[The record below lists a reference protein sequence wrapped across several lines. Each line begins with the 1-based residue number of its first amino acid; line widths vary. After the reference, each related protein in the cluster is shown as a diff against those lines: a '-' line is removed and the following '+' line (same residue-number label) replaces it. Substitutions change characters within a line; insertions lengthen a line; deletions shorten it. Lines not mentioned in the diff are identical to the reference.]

1 MIRSGARWTMMAIG
15 ELVRHKTALEWGVD
29 VVVGIGG
36 SDTKCWINFDSRK
49 QAIQIV
55 AIAMAACSTVKVP
68 VDTSSTP
75 IDTGAAARVVLE
87 DSLAAKGGKA
97 KLARLQSLRLNGVGT
112 STSEGKSTPF
122 ELTRVLVLPDKMRVD
137 YTISFPA
144 SPHVTASTAISGDT
158 GWQRLVDP
166 KMKEDVSSDLVGSNL
181 QTVKLERWRDPDLI
195 LLNAVD
201 LSAEVMLLPD
211 DVVAGGDL
219 YSVVRLRPP
228 FGNVDL
234 FLYIDKKSK
243 LLSRVITSDGR
254 NTEADELGEYREVS
268 GLQFA
273 YKRTT
278 KRDDATNTLELKTVE
293 VDAEIDLTLFDK
305 PAAKVHEPSESTTA
319 EMSPPWVTGNIAA
332 QQPSTELAPPP
343 PPPPPPP
350 PSPPTNVSPK
360 ALEANRI
367 AGEKNILPD
376 DITRAEILQSGKGE
390 LIGSFKLCISTA
402 GSVTGVSVLKST
414 TFPAYDVRITAE
426 LRKWEYTPFLI
437 SGKPAA
443 VCTAVTFIYSQRE
456 PPPSSK
462 P

>member
-1 MIRSGARWTMMAIG
+1 MKIG
-15 ELVRHKTALEWGVD
+15 EFVRHKTALEWGVA
-29 VVVGIGG
+29 VVGMGG
-36 SDTKCWINFDSRK
+36 SDTKCRINFDSRK

-75 IDTGAAARVVLE
+75 VDTGAAARVLLE

-112 STSEGKSTPF
+112 ATSKGKSTPF

-137 YTISFPA
+137 ATISFPG
-144 SPHVTASTAISGDT
+144 SPPVTASTAISGGT

-166 KMKEDVSSDLVGSNL
+166 KTNEDVSSDLVGSNL

-201 LSAEVMLLPD
+201 PSTEVMLLLD
-211 DVVAGGDL
+211 DMVAGGDL
-219 YSVVRLRPP
+219 YSVVRLRSP

-254 NTEADELGEYREVS
+254 NTESDELGDYREVS

-273 YKRTT
+273 YKRAN
-278 KRDDATNTLELKTVE
+278 KRDDGTNTLELKTVE

-305 PAAKVHEPSESTTA
+305 PAAKVHEPSEPTTA
-319 EMSPPWVTGNIAA
+319 EISPPSATGNIAA
-332 QQPSTELAPPP
+332 QQPSAELAPEPPP

-350 PSPPTNVSPK
+350 PAPPTNISPA

-376 DITRAEILQSGKGE
+376 DITRAEISQSGKGE

-414 TFPAYDVRITAE
+414 TFPAYDARITAE
-426 LRKWEYTPFLI
+426 LRKWKYAPFLI
-437 SGKPAA
+437 NGKPAA

-456 PPPSSK
+456 PPPPPK